1 MKGGEVMSTIKY
13 STSTL
18 MNTKE
23 NNIYY
28 LSEQLNDRVEIEITN
43 SREGDILLMLEEL
56 YELYKTETKDNLKGQ
71 YRIALERIEVR
82 LTLEKKRLLSDYE
95 SVNSLRNEAELHYSQ
110 ALQVL
115 GYGDIHLLYLQGL
128 MELLEQYID
137 SIYMTIERVT
147 KAINDL
153 LLLNMKKF

>member
-1 MKGGEVMSTIKY
+1 MKGEEVMSTIKY
-13 STSTL
+13 SASTS

-23 NNIYY
+23 DNIYY

-43 SREGDILLMLEEL
+43 SREGDILPILEEL
-56 YELYKTETKDNLKGQ
+56 YELYNAETKETLKGQ
-71 YRIALERIEVR
+71 HKIALERTEVR

-95 SVNSLRNEAELHYSQ
+95 SANSLRNEVELHYSQ

-137 SIYMTIERVT
+137 SICVTIERAT
-147 KAINDL
+147 KAINEL